1 MVMHF
6 SIGNYLSAATLLVAL
21 AVSSTGTTFA
31 HEGEDHSAD
40 NMQPALSAQGKRVVS
55 VLEGYA
61 VAVQATNIDQI
72 ENYVVTGDG
81 FSSLEG
87 TFLDLGWASYR
98 KHMSDEMPMFND
110 TSYSLSNIRP
120 YVRGDMAF
128 ATMDYVMNV
137 TIKSD
142 QFEGGEHKL
151 EMKGKAT
158 MVLSKVKDEWKIR
171 HIHTSREQAKKPGE
185 EESSH

>member
-1 MVMHF
+1 MQY
-6 SIGNYLSAATLLVAL
+6 SIEKYLSAATLYVAL
-21 AVSSTGTTFA
+21 AVSGIGTAFS

-40 NMQPALSAQGKRVVS
+40 TAQPALSAQGKRVVS

-61 VAVQATNIDQI
+61 AAVQATDIDQI

-87 TFLDLGWASYR
+87 TFQDLGWASYR
-98 KHMSDEMPMFND
+98 KHMADEMPLFND
-110 TSYSLSNIRP
+110 TSYSISNIRP

-128 ATMDYVMNV
+128 ATMDYLMNV

-142 QFEGGEHKL
+142 QFEGGEHRL
-151 EMKGKAT
+151 AMKGKAT
-158 MVLSKVKDEWKIR
+158 IVLSKANNEWKIR
-171 HIHTSREQAKKPGE
+171 HIHTSREPAKKPGE
-185 EESSH
+185 ESSSH